1 MRSIW
6 VSEKSIF
13 LQIYRDLESGK
24 LDIPIL
30 PDLAT
35 KIRETLRD
43 PAVTINDAT
52 KIIGVDPSLTAYLIK
67 IANSP
72 LYGRLVPVANPQSAI
87 IRLGYVSTRNI
98 SMTYVLRSMFRP
110 KVRKLKP
117 VMQNLW
123 IKVSQL
129 AALSAVLAKR
139 VSKID
144 SELALTAGMMQDIGA
159 LPIITK
165 LIQYP
170 EVFNQP
176 MEVERIID
184 QYSNKVGALMLHK
197 WNFHEDMVEVVR
209 SRKDWMR
216 DKSPTPDLADIVL
229 LARLHSYVGTPKM
242 RECPPLYK
250 IPAFHKFN
258 LGETGPEE
266 SLAALE
272 EAKEDVE
279 AIKQLLPMPSMS

>member
-1 MRSIW
+1 

-43 PAVTINDAT
+43 PTVTINDAT

>member
-1 MRSIW
+1 

>member
-1 MRSIW
+1 M
-6 VSEKSIF
+6 SEKSIF

-43 PAVTINDAT
+43 PTVTINDAT

>member
-1 MRSIW
+1 M
-6 VSEKSIF
+6 SEKSIF